1 MGKGQARKKVLRW
14 LVTLVTS
21 SRRAALCVGETELEK
36 PSPELLEDS
45 CCLEGVEGPS

>member
-1 MGKGQARKKVLRW
+1 MGKGQGRKKVLRW

-36 PSPELLEDS
+36 PSPEMLEDS

>member
-1 MGKGQARKKVLRW
+1 MAGDFGHKQQEGSPLWEA
-14 LVTLVTS
+14 
-21 SRRAALCVGETELEK
+21 ELEK